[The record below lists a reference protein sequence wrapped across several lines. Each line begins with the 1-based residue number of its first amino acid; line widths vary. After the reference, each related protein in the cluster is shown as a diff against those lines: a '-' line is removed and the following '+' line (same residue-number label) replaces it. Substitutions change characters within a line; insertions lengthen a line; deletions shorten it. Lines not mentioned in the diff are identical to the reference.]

1 MAGHN
6 FNNNTFI
13 IIEQIKY
20 GLLPKLRIHNLLEHR
35 KDFGFPNNTPF
46 PATNISLK
54 YPQNTTGSIW

>member
-6 FNNNTFI
+6 FNNNTFT

-35 KDFGFPNNTPF
+35 KDFW
-46 PATNISLK
+46 ISKQYTLSRNK
-54 YPQNTTGSIW
+54 YIT